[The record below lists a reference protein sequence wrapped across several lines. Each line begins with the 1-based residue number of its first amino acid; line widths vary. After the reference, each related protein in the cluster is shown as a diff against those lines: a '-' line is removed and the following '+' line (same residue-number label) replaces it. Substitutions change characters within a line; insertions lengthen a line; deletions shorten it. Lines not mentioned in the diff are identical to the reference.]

1 MKLVLNR
8 NYSTKF
14 DDFLLIDD
22 NDILRLCGL
31 ALLEMETKL
40 TSEEL
45 ARHYVGWRDGT
56 LDLEVDSDYI
66 LVETEYDNL
75 KIMDWDTASQASEES
90 YQSMAEDY
98 WRELEAWKCKGNLC
112 SLPPTYVIFDF
123 EGFVRD
129 CLIEDHFG
137 GVTQGETSGE
147 LFPKDRD
154 GNLVGSCIV
163 WRAES

>member
-31 ALLEMETKL
+31 ALMEMEPKL

-45 ARHYVGWRDGT
+45 ARHYVGWRDGS
-56 LDLEVDSDYI
+56 LDLEVDSDEI
-66 LVETEYDNL
+66 TVETELVGDL
-75 KIMDWDTASQASEES
+75 RIMDWDTAAQASEEY
-90 YQSMAEDY
+90 YQSVAEDC
-98 WRELEAWKCKGNLC
+98 WRELEAWKCQGNLC
-112 SLPPTYVIFDF
+112 SLPTLYVVFDA

-129 CLIEDHFG
+129 SLIEDHFG

-163 WRAES
+163 WKV

>member
-1 MKLVLNR
+1 MKLVLNL

-31 ALLEMETKL
+31 ALLEMEPKL
-40 TSEEL
+40 TGEEL
-45 ARHYVGWRDGT
+45 ARHYVGWRDGS
-56 LDLEVDSDYI
+56 LELEVDSDEI
-66 LVETEYDNL
+66 FIETEFDNL

-90 YQSMAEDY
+90 YQATADDC

-112 SLPPTYVIFDF
+112 FLPAQYVLFDV

-129 CLIEDHFG
+129 CVIEDHFG
-137 GVTQGETSGE
+137 VVTQGETSGE

-154 GNLVGSCIV
+154 GNLVGSCMV